1 MLLNA
6 ACRDLECDMPLT
18 QQDKDMKTLNDVVTF
33 IVAQI
38 DLNEVADVLALLA
51 HVDLFPAY
59 LRVKPDRETP

>member
-1 MLLNA
+1 MPPVETSNA
-6 ACRDLECDMPLT
+6 TCRWT

-38 DLNEVADVLALLA
+38 DFNEVADVLALLA

-59 LRVKPDRETP
+59 LRVKLDCERHN